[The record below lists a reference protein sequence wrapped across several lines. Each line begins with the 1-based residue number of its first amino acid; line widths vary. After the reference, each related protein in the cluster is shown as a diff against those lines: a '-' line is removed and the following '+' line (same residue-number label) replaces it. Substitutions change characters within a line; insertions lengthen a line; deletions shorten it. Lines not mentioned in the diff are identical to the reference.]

1 MDFDSFHAENL
12 KRSEWTNVP
21 SFQLSHLRNKLKAE
35 ESKLKAVES
44 KIGSPNV
51 SRIVEDIE
59 ETYFTFLERD
69 RYDSTPHEAEW
80 VRIVLDSI
88 KSEFPS
94 LPLVV

>member
-1 MDFDSFHAENL
+1 MEFDSFHAGNL
-12 KRSEWTNVP
+12 KRSEWTSVP

-35 ESKLKAVES
+35 KAVENKMDS
-44 KIGSPNV
+44 SFV

-59 ETYFTFLERD
+59 ETYFTFLEGD
-69 RYDSTPHEAEW
+69 RYASTPHEAEW